1 MVQKEK
7 EEIKMKNLWK
17 KGIIAF
23 LGILFLCIWIFPK
36 FVNAATDKETSVDLQ
51 IGRKTVTKKTYQME
65 KGSKKTLK
73 VKSSATVKSVSFS
86 SSDKTIATVSKN
98 GVIRAKAAG
107 TVRITARVQL
117 EDETRKLWM
126 KVRVVEKE
134 PVPATP
140 VPATPM
146 PTEIPEETENKGEN
160 KVLVVYFTRTVNTE
174 TIADIIEKKTGGT
187 KIRLETV
194 KDYPADY
201 SSVYDVAM
209 EEKNTNARPKLKTKI
224 ENMEDYNTIFVGY
237 PIWHGDVPMAIRTF
251 LEEYDFS
258 GKTVVPFCTSASSL
272 PDTSFG
278 HIEESAAEANVLTGF
293 WSGSAGLQN
302 LDQTVPEWLDT
313 LGINTENKESSEG
326 RTMKITVGNTSFTAA
341 LEDNSSARALE
352 ELLREEPLTINM
364 RDYASMEKVGEI
376 GKSLPRNDKNTV
388 TEAGDII
395 LYQGNSL
402 VIYYDTN
409 TWNFTRIGK
418 IAGVTKEEL
427 LKAFGEGSVTV
438 TFSLE

>member
-1 MVQKEK
+1 
-7 EEIKMKNLWK
+7 MKNLWK

>member
-1 MVQKEK
+1 
-7 EEIKMKNLWK
+7 MKNLWK

-23 LGILFLCIWIFPK
+23 LGILLLCIWIFPK

-73 VKSSATVKSVSFS
+73 VKSSAAVKSVSFS

-134 PVPATP
+134 TVSATP

-146 PTEIPEETENKGEN
+146 PTEIPEETENKEEN
-160 KVLVVYFTRTVNTE
+160 KVLVVYFTRTGNTE